1 MQGSEYY
8 IAPIYWLVIV
18 GAWSVIAALLFG
30 DLMRRTRQQRD
41 PGRTLHYAARAG
53 LSATIVVVFVL
64 FVVLVLSVLLGKASV
79 TLGLLLLLLAVAVI
93 LVARWVRTPHV

>member
-18 GAWSVIAALLFG
+18 GAWSVIAALLFA
-30 DLMRRTRQQRD
+30 DLMRRTRPQRGQ
-41 PGRTLHYAARAG
+41 GRTLHFAARAG
-53 LSATIVVVFVL
+53 LGATIVVVFVL
-64 FVVLVLSVLLGKASV
+64 FVVLILSVLLGKTSIS
-79 TLGLLLLLLAVAVI
+79 LGPLLLLLAVAVI